1 MAACT
6 AVAAAQIQI
15 AVLLSA
21 NRGVRS
27 GAAVGSAGFHAG
39 IAAMPM
45 LASYIGQAEAYP
57 FHYSDALC
65 ALAFMIMPAVPNEHG
80 ACKAIAC
87 GDIAEKRKGRSW

>member
-1 MAACT
+1 MANCT

-15 AVLLSA
+15 TELLSA

-45 LASYIGQAEAYP
+45 LASYIGQAKAYP

-65 ALAFMIMPAVPNEHG
+65 ALAFMIMSVALMNM
-80 ACKAIAC
+80 
-87 GDIAEKRKGRSW
+87 GRAGPLHVVA